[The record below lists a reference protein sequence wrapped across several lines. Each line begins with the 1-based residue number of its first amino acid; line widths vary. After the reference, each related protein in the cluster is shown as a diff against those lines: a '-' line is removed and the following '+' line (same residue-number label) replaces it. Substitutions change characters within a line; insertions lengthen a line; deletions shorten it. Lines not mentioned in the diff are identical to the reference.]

1 MIVVLT
7 DGKNNIGELPGP
19 VAEELKAG
27 GVIIFAVGVGNNT
40 DDAELVQISSG
51 SEFVHTVNDGV
62 DLSTLV
68 HFIVVGAC
76 EKSNCSEC

>member
-19 VAEELKAG
+19 VAEELKAE
-27 GVIIFAVGVGNNT
+27 GVIIFAVGVGNSIDGT
-40 DDAELVQISSG
+40 ELLQISSG
-51 SEFVHTVNDGV
+51 SAFVHTVHNAV
-62 DLSTLV
+62 DLDTV
-68 HFIVVGAC
+68 VQFIVGDAC